1 MAVASPL
8 GLVLAGFA
16 AGAVAAHQLQVRG
29 LWAVALVA
37 PDSARLW
44 APGRGSN
51 LAAGLERTA
60 WAILKALVLAGV
72 SIWAVRSGW
81 GELQG
86 LGELEP
92 SALSSAAGQAIL
104 RPGCVFGAAMLVLGL
119 ADYGL
124 RYQRFEATLRTTP
137 EEHREDQRVM
147 EGDLSLR
154 AKRRRLARAWRGDAP
169 ELLAGASLIL
179 TGRNGLTLVL
189 AGGPPPRRVTVRTAA
204 QANTGLQLR
213 RSAAAARLKVVDA
226 PEAALLL
233 ARHATSG
240 AKLPLTLP
248 DRLIHQVAAV
258 WPS

>member
-1 MAVASPL
+1 
-8 GLVLAGFA
+8 
-16 AGAVAAHQLQVRG
+16 VAAHQLQVRG
-29 LWAVALVA
+29 LWAVALIA
-37 PDSARLW
+37 PDPARLW
-44 APGRGSN
+44 ASSRASN
-51 LAAGLERTA
+51 LAVGLERTT
-60 WAILKALVLAGV
+60 WALLKALVLAGI

-81 GELQG
+81 GELQR

-92 SALSSAAGQAIL
+92 SALSAAAGSALL
-104 RPGCVFGAAMLVLGL
+104 RPACVFGMVILVLGL

-124 RYQRFEATLRTTP
+124 RYQRFEAMLRTTP

-179 TGRNGLTLVL
+179 TSRDGLTLVL
-189 AGGPPPRRVTVRTAA
+189 AGGPPPRRVTIRTAA
-204 QANTGLQLR
+204 QGKTGLQLR
-213 RSAAAARLKVVDA
+213 RSAAALGLKLVDA

-233 ARHATSG
+233 ARQATSG
-240 AKLPLTLP
+240 ARLPLALP
-248 DRLIHQVAAV
+248 DRLMNDVAAV